1 MCFIIYYK
9 HNITL
14 ITLFMNCITIYSMKQ
29 LKPPHR
35 FVQTLLRQYTVIIL
49 YFCITLATEAISSLV
64 CKINLTFFHIDSHL
78 ISQ

>member
-1 MCFIIYYK
+1 MCFFIYYK

-14 ITLFMNCITIYSMKQ
+14 TTLFMNRITIYGRKQ

-49 YFCITLATEAISSLV
+49 ATETITSLV
-64 CKINLTFFHIDSHL
+64 CKINLTFFYIDSHL